1 MLGGTFEPSAGVT
14 SSGMI
19 PCNRC
24 GETNDGESRF
34 CVACGAPLSGQAASV
49 APRPEVRSPGPTS
62 SGAASHSR
70 VPGGT
75 STKPLVPTGSGYT
88 PASPVVREADFRNS
102 LAFAET
108 APPVHNK
115 DEIWALPLDK
125 PHVSHSTTAA
135 PTPLEPTAELRK
147 SIHPAEVPG
156 DAPTVLA
163 GFLVSYDANPLGQ
176 SWPIVQGPNHIGR
189 AGAGADADIEMPH
202 ATVSSRHAVI
212 LASARPGRLLLID
225 QASTNGTFVN
235 ETALQPDQQWPLRD
249 DDVIRFGLFKVVVKI
264 IP

>member
-1 MLGGTFEPSAGVT
+1 MPGG
-14 SSGMI
+14 
-19 PCNRC
+19 
-24 GETNDGESRF
+24 
-34 CVACGAPLSGQAASV
+34 
-49 APRPEVRSPGPTS
+49 S
-62 SGAASHSR
+62 SGAPFA
-70 VPGGT
+70 PAGG
-75 STKPLVPTGSGYT
+75 GYT
-88 PASPVVREADFRNS
+88 PASPVVREADFRQS

-108 APPVHNK
+108 APPVHQK
-115 DEIWALPLDK
+115 EELWALPLDK
-125 PHVSHSTTAA
+125 PHGNHSITAA
-135 PTPLEPTAELRK
+135 PAPLEPTAELRQ
-147 SIHPAEVPG
+147 SIHPADVPN

-176 SWPIVQGPNHIGR
+176 SWAIVQGPNHIGR
-189 AGAGADADIEMPH
+189 AGAGADADVELPH